1 MKDPLDLDDVDLG
14 VSDRLSLPESA
25 GPNDEDLVGLG
36 AMADTDAESDA
47 DDEGLEPVD
56 GAAETSDASPATW
69 TTTEHETDPGNLED
83 LYFREM
89 GAIPLAR
96 REGEIRFAEGI
107 DKAREVLHALLDEP
121 PVLVPRVL
129 GKDFAKPRGRS
140 MEETLPER
148 VGYTVLDE
156 VRQVLAGTLEPR
168 RSFPSRQ
175 RPILDRYTRHLA
187 TALDGIE
194 RAKALLTEANLR
206 LVIHIAKRY
215 RRHGIPMLDLVQE
228 GNIGLMK
235 AVERYR
241 VDTGF
246 RFSTYASWWIHQYI
260 RRSIDNQAGLVRV
273 PLYLQEERRKIMRT
287 TRDLGLE
294 LGRKPRTEEIA
305 EKVATDEKW
314 VEERMMIRS
323 EAISLDTPLSADGS
337 QRLSDVLADE
347 DAVSPFDDASLVEL
361 ADRVKVAL
369 SKLSPREEKI
379 LRLRFGV
386 GEVSSHSLQEIS
398 TRFRLTRERIRQI
411 EAQALKTLRGVF
423 EDAGIAG
430 AA

>member
-14 VSDRLSLPESA
+14 VSDSFNMPEAS
-25 GPNDEDLVGLG
+25 GPSEDDLASLG
-36 AMADTDAESDA
+36 AMADGDGDSLDTAEEAPRAAASGTAWNAA
-47 DDEGLEPVD
+47 D
-56 GAAETSDASPATW
+56 
-69 TTTEHETDPGNLED
+69 HETDPGNLED

-96 REGEIRFAEGI
+96 REGEIRFATGI
-107 DKAREVLHALLDEP
+107 DKAREVLHALIEEP
-121 PVLVPRVL
+121 PTLIPRVL

-148 VGYTVLDE
+148 VGYSVLDD
-156 VRQVLAGTLEPR
+156 VKAVVAGTRPPR
-168 RSFPSRQ
+168 KPFHARQ
-175 RPILDRYTRHLA
+175 KSILTRYAAQLA
-187 TALDGIE
+187 AALDGIE
-194 RAKALLTEANLR
+194 QAKALLTEANLR

-314 VEERMMIRS
+314 VEERMMMRS

-337 QRLSDVLADE
+337 QRLGDVLADP
-347 DAVSPFDDASLVEL
+347 DAPSPFEDTSLVEL

-369 SKLSPREEKI
+369 AKLTPREEKI

-423 EDAGIAG
+423 EDSGIAG

>member
-14 VSDRLSLPESA
+14 VSESFNLSEPT
-25 GPNDEDLVGLG
+25 GPNEEDLVALG
-36 AMADTDAESDA
+36 AMAEDDGDVPETAEGEAARKATATGTTFAAGEHDTEA
-47 DDEGLEPVD
+47 
-56 GAAETSDASPATW
+56 
-69 TTTEHETDPGNLED
+69 GNLED

-107 DKAREVLHALLDEP
+107 DRAREVLHTLLDEP
-121 PVLVPRVL
+121 PALIPRVL

-148 VGYTVLDE
+148 VGYALLTD
-156 VRQVLAGTLEPR
+156 VRALVDGTLEPKR
-168 RSFPSRQ
+168 PFQPRQ
-175 RPILDRYTRHLA
+175 RPVLSRYADQLA
-187 TALDGIE
+187 AALDGIE
-194 RAKALLTEANLR
+194 YAKSFLTEANLR

-305 EKVATDEKW
+305 QKVSTDEKW
-314 VEERMMIRS
+314 VEERLMMRS
-323 EAISLDTPLSADGS
+323 EAISLDTPLSADGT
-337 QRLSDVLADE
+337 QRLSDVLADPE
-347 DAVSPFDDASLVEL
+347 APSPFEDASLVEL
-361 ADRVKVAL
+361 SDRVKVAL
-369 SKLSPREEKI
+369 AKLTPREEKI

>member
-14 VSDRLSLPESA
+14 VSDSFTMPESA
-25 GPNDEDLVGLG
+25 GPSEDDIASLG
-36 AMADTDAESDA
+36 VMGDGDADTLETADAA
-47 DDEGLEPVD
+47 PR
-56 GAAETSDASPATW
+56 AAASGTAW
-69 TTTEHETDPGNLED
+69 NAAEHETDPGNLED

-96 REGEIRFAEGI
+96 REGEIRFATGI

-121 PVLVPRVL
+121 PTLVPRVL

-148 VGYTVLDE
+148 VGYAVLDD
-156 VRQVLAGTLEPR
+156 VKAVVAGSLAPR
-168 RSFPSRQ
+168 KPFQSRQ
-175 RPILDRYTRHLA
+175 KSILTRYAAQLA
-187 TALDGIE
+187 AALDGIE
-194 RAKALLTEANLR
+194 QAKALLTEANLR

-314 VEERMMIRS
+314 VEERMMMRS

-337 QRLSDVLADE
+337 QRLGDVLADP
-347 DAVSPFDDASLVEL
+347 DAPSPFEDTSLVEL
-361 ADRVKVAL
+361 SDRVKVAL
-369 SKLSPREEKI
+369 AKLTPREEKI

>member
-14 VSDRLSLPESA
+14 VSDSFNMPEAS
-25 GPNDEDLVGLG
+25 GPSEDDLASLG
-36 AMADTDAESDA
+36 AMADGDTEP
-47 DDEGLEPVD
+47 LEPGD
-56 GAAETSDASPATW
+56 EAPRATAGGTAWNAA
-69 TTTEHETDPGNLED
+69 EHETDPGNLED

-96 REGEIRFAEGI
+96 REGEIRFASGI

-121 PVLVPRVL
+121 PTLIPRVL

-148 VGYTVLDE
+148 VGYTVLDD
-156 VRQVLAGTLEPR
+156 VNGVVSGTLAPR
-168 RSFPSRQ
+168 KAFQARQ
-175 RPILDRYTRHLA
+175 KGVLTRYAAQLA
-187 TALDGIE
+187 AALDGIE

-305 EKVATDEKW
+305 EKVSTDEKW
-314 VEERMMIRS
+314 VEERMMMRS

-337 QRLSDVLADE
+337 QRLGDVLADP
-347 DAVSPFDDASLVEL
+347 DAPSPFEDASLVEL

-369 SKLSPREEKI
+369 GKLTPREEKI

-423 EDAGIAG
+423 EDSGIAG